1 MTFANF
7 CIAFGFYHLNSLLFN
22 YGIILDFRRKKTR
35 FFFYEPLRYLFLSQ
49 NLYIYK
55 SILQTS
61 HFSILVCFVY
71 LFLLIYPS
79 HTKYTTSVVYLG
91 CKPNAVLLFPF
102 SNMKQKNRLNIGIDV
117 NLAGLRHTHF

>member
-1 MTFANF
+1 MTSANF
-7 CIAFGFYHLNSLLFN
+7 CIAFGFYHLNSFLFN
-22 YGIILDFRRKKTR
+22 YGIILNFRRKKTR

-49 NLYIYK
+49 NLHIYK

-71 LFLLIYPS
+71 LFLLIYSS

-91 CKPNAVLLFPF
+91 CKCGASLSFF
-102 SNMKQKNRLNIGIDV
+102 QYETKNRLNIGIDV
-117 NLAGLRHTHF
+117 DLAGLRNTHF